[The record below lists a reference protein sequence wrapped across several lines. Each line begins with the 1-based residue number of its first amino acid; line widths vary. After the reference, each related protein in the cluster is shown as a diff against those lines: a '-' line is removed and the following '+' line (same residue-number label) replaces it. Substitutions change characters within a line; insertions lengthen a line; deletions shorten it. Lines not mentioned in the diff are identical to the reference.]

1 MIGINL
7 PPFTGRNVP
16 VSEIA
21 AAMGLS
27 ESKLRDCLLCG
38 EFSFGV
44 RLNGGVFPRKE
55 DIDSIEFYCSDKKVW
70 EETGYFNPDFSLKH

>member
-16 VSEIA
+16 VGEIA

-27 ESKLRDCLLCG
+27 ESKLRDCLLSG
-38 EFSFGV
+38 DFSFGV
-44 RLNGGVFPRKE
+44 RLNGGIFPRDK
-55 DIDSIEFYCSDKKVW
+55 DKASIEFYCSDKKVW